1 MKPVCRVA
9 LALFVPVAAL
19 AAETIAFERYQT
31 IIDRQPFGQPPPGFN
46 PSQMASEV
54 QKGVAAAAEV
64 ELTVEQQE
72 LQKVVVF
79 SKNVVRDVFAG
90 LKTLVGGEIAGYT
103 EMLNDARNIAI
114 ERMENQAGIIGAD
127 AIVNVRFA
135 TASVMAGSA
144 EIIAY
149 GTAVKIKK

>member
-1 MKPVCRVA
+1 MK
-9 LALFVPVAAL
+9 LYTTDYITDKEI
-19 AAETIAFERYQT
+19 ETL
-31 IIDRQPFGQPPPGFN
+31 
-46 PSQMASEV
+46 QMVRGS
-54 QKGVAAAAEV
+54 
-64 ELTVEQQE
+64 
-72 LQKVVVF
+72 VVF
-79 SKNVVRDVFAG
+79 SKNVVRDIFAG

-114 ERMENQAGIIGAD
+114 GRVVSEATAIGAD

-149 GTAVKIKK
+149 GTAVKFK

>member
-1 MKPVCRVA
+1 MK
-9 LALFVPVAAL
+9 LYTTDFISGKEI
-19 AAETIAFERYQT
+19 ETL
-31 IIDRQPFGQPPPGFN
+31 
-46 PSQMASEV
+46 QMVRGS
-54 QKGVAAAAEV
+54 
-64 ELTVEQQE
+64 
-72 LQKVVVF
+72 VVF

-114 ERMENQAGIIGAD
+114 ERMTREATAIGAD

-135 TASVMAGSA
+135 TSSVMAGSA

-149 GTAVKIKK
+149 GTAVKFKN

>member
-1 MKPVCRVA
+1 MK
-9 LALFVPVAAL
+9 LYTTDFITDKEI
-19 AAETIAFERYQT
+19 ETL
-31 IIDRQPFGQPPPGFN
+31 
-46 PSQMASEV
+46 QMVRGS
-54 QKGVAAAAEV
+54 
-64 ELTVEQQE
+64 
-72 LQKVVVF
+72 VVF

-114 ERMENQAGIIGAD
+114 ERMEKQAGIIGAD
-127 AIVNVRFA
+127 VSLRFA

-149 GTAVKIKK
+149 GTAVKFKK